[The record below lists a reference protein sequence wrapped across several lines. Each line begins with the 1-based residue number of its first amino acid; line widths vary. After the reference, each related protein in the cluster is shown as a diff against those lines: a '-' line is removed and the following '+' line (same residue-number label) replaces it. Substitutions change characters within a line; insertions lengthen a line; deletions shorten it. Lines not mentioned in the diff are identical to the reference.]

1 MKRLLLVAV
10 MVLLASLT
18 IPALAAPSD
27 RHGTSDW
34 DEIFAQYDIR
44 TIAAAPAGITPLD
57 IGTPAELRRF
67 MRQIAS
73 HGTSRLEMESAS
85 PALLTYGITESCVH
99 LRKTMSW
106 VPFPTFNLWA
116 DVWIVGSG
124 SFWEIGDVY
133 EWVGLTGITT
143 FADLTDTWT
152 YHRVSTDHQSVTIK
166 GGGIVTHYFVI
177 KNLIKLYSQ
186 SVELTILYSL
196 R

>member
-1 MKRLLLVAV
+1 MKRLLLVVAV
-10 MVLLASLT
+10 ILLASLT
-18 IPALAAPSD
+18 IPALAAQSD

-34 DEIFAQYDIR
+34 DVIFAQYDIR
-44 TIAAAPAGITPLD
+44 AVGAAPAGITPLEID
-57 IGTPAELRRF
+57 TPAELQQF
-67 MRQIAS
+67 MRRLAS
-73 HGTSRLEMESAS
+73 RGTSRLEVESAS

-116 DVWIVGSG
+116 DVWIAGSG
-124 SFWEIGDVY
+124 SFREIGDVY

-152 YHRVSTDHQSVTIK
+152 YHRVSANRQSVTIK

-177 KNLIKLYSQ
+177 KDLIKLYSQ

>member
-1 MKRLLLVAV
+1 MKRWLLVAAV
-10 MVLLASLT
+10 VSLASLA
-18 IPALAAPSD
+18 IPALAAQSD

-34 DEIFAQYDIR
+34 DVIFAQYAIR
-44 TIAAAPAGITPLD
+44 TIAAAPAGITPLEID
-57 IGTPAELRRF
+57 TPAELRQL
-67 MRQIAS
+67 MRQITS
-73 HGTSRLEMESAS
+73 HGTSRLEMEIAS
-85 PALLTYGITESCVH
+85 PALLAYGVTESCVH

-124 SFWEIGDVY
+124 SFWEISDVY
-133 EWVGLTGITT
+133 EWVGLTGITA

-177 KNLIKLYSQ
+177 KNLIKVYSQ